1 MKKTNRR
8 GGARARAGRSR
19 VPEIERK
26 VPFNT
31 RLPLWVKQ
39 WLVSDDRTE
48 SAAKL
53 VLIAI
58 LEKYKLKQPKE

>member
-8 GGARARAGRSR
+8 GGSRARAGRNK

-39 WLVSDDRTE
+39 WLVSADREE
-48 SAAKL
+48 SAARL
-53 VLIAI
+53 VLLAI
-58 LEKYKLKQPKE
+58 IGTYKLKQPKE